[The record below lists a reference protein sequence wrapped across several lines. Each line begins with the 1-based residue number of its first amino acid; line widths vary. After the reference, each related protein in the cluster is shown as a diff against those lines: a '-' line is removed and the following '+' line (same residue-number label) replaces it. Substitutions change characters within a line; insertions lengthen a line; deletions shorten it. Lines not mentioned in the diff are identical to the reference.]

1 MSNDDF
7 YQLFT
12 ETGEPMYWLMSRESQ
27 SEPVGADTT
36 DDEKEADRQ

>member
-12 ETGEPMYWLMSRESQ
+12 ETGEPMYWLMSREAQGESAK
-27 SEPVGADTT
+27 ADTA
-36 DDEKEADRQ
+36 DDDDEADR